1 MKEKKYTIHLLGED
15 IDICFN
21 MATIIGYEE
30 ITGQSFYGESFETAK
45 TRYAL
50 LAAVLAQSDAKEDIG
65 DRLLKDVDFKEFT
78 DAFAVIMEAASE
90 FFNIPQ
96 VMQEEE
102 HPQTEEEGEK
112 GKN

>member
-1 MKEKKYTIHLLGED
+1 MKDKKYTIHLLGED

-30 ITGQSFYGESFETAK
+30 IIGQSFYGESFETAK

-50 LAAVLAQSDAKEDIG
+50 LAAVLAQSDVKEDIG

-78 DAFAVIMEAASE
+78 DAFAVIMDAASE

-102 HPQTEEEGEK
+102 QPQTEEEGEK

>member
-1 MKEKKYTIHLLGED
+1 MKDKKYTIHLLGED

-30 ITGQSFYGESFETAK
+30 IIGQSFYGESFETAK

-50 LAAVLAQSDAKEDIG
+50 LAAVLAQSK
-65 DRLLKDVDFKEFT
+65 LKDVDFKEFT
-78 DAFAVIMEAASE
+78 DAFSVIMDAASE

-102 HPQTEEEGEK
+102 QPQAEEEGEK